1 MFICIL
7 LCVLVDAKGIRPF
20 SSGHLNQSCVSHSP
34 SSPSAPH
41 TTTTPLPHPRN
52 RLLENLLLHGNEV
65 TSISADLQQLRSL
78 KILRLDHNRLTKVE
92 NIDRLGNLTYLD
104 LSHNRITD
112 ARVRASARR
121 FAVGQGGAA
130 DEGTGPCPRPCTYPA
145 GSLLS

>member
-20 SSGHLNQSCVSHSP
+20 SSGPLNQSCVSHSP
-34 SSPSAPH
+34 SSPSALPR
-41 TTTTPLPHPRN
+41 TPLPHPRN
-52 RLLENLLLHGNEV
+52 RLLENLLLHGNEIM
-65 TSISADLQQLRSL
+65 SISADLQQLRSL

-112 ARVRASARR
+112 ARVRASAPRLT
-121 FAVGQGGAA
+121 VGQGGAA